1 MTSRPKRTVK
11 EICRYEEEYEEY
23 PRKKSYA
30 SSREATIN
38 SKDLYDVEIVERDH
52 QRQMV
57 KIHYVGHSSNE
68 VLENR
73 SFKTR
78 NENAFMQNTVK
89 ACGTRAAPHDR
100 ISRKGPQLPDA
111 DEETSG
117 SEEKYGRKR
126 RRKGKEKQANN
137 PITTRSAKRQDAY
150 KEFQSFFSSRAGEN
164 SVTCANKMAREKP
177 LLHILRPEVSELVR
191 EITLDFLDLE
201 YVKSKQA
208 QEIDPES
215 HQLPLEDVYVGMAA
229 TNTLSQ
235 MRGARSSDLQTYR
248 YDCRNFM
255 IEIIHQ
261 IQK

>member
-1 MTSRPKRTVK
+1 MASRPKRTVK
-11 EICRYEEEYEEY
+11 EICRYVEEYEEY
-23 PRKKSYA
+23 TRKKSYA

-38 SKDLYDVEIVERDH
+38 SKDLYDDEIIERDH

-57 KIHYVGHSSNE
+57 KIHYVGHSS
-68 VLENR
+68 
-73 SFKTR
+73 KY
-78 NENAFMQNTVK
+78 
-89 ACGTRAAPHDR
+89 DR
-100 ISRKGPQLPDA
+100 WIDRPQLPDA

-126 RRKGKEKQANN
+126 RRKGKEKQATN

-229 TNTLSQ
+229 TNTISQ